1 MTGRLTEV
9 KDQTYNQGRS
19 AVDRAEARDY
29 GQTMPRALAKLRRAE
44 RRIASVEKAKRSI
57 RKTPHPSADIGLFNS
72 IPALMRQVHRGLSR
86 GMEQRTARYG
96 ISIGTWYFLRVLWQ
110 DDGLTQSELSDRI
123 GIVGPTTVMAIN
135 RMVRDGL
142 AVRSTDPDDR
152 RKGRIYLTG
161 RAKRL
166 KKKLLNEASNFVD
179 QALASIPERDIRQ
192 LRMTLRRIAINLKPY
207 LSAAVF
213 SGIIAEL
220 KR

>member
-1 MTGRLTEV
+1 
-9 KDQTYNQGRS
+9 
-19 AVDRAEARDY
+19 
-29 GQTMPRALAKLRRAE
+29 MPRALAKLRRAE

-57 RKTPHPSADIGLFNS
+57 RKTPHPSADIDLFNS